1 MEVKEI
7 VVLLHGLGR
16 TPLSMT
22 ALWLA
27 ARRRGYQVINW
38 HYRSTSGSIAD
49 HAQALTR
56 DVLPRLAS
64 APRVHFVTHSLGGI
78 IVRQF
83 LSTNALPNLGRVV
96 MLAPPNGGSE
106 VADVL
111 QRSVLLTR
119 CVVPAG
125 ELGTSPES
133 VPCALP
139 AATFP
144 LGVIAGSRSHIR
156 LFSRWMNDVPND
168 GVVAV
173 ERTKLA
179 GMTDFIVLHRTHT
192 LLPWAPDVLAQVFRF
207 LEEGRFEQRAA

>member
-1 MEVKEI
+1 MKEV

-27 ARRRGYQVINW
+27 ARRRGYRVINW
-38 HYRSTSGSIAD
+38 HYRSATGSIAE
-49 HAQALTR
+49 HAQALAR
-56 DVLPRLAS
+56 DVLPRVAD

-78 IVRQF
+78 IVRQ
-83 LSTNALPNLGRVV
+83 LLNTQSLPNLGRVV

-111 QRSVLLTR
+111 QRSHLLTR

-125 ELGTSPES
+125 ELGTSAAS
-133 VPCALP
+133 VPVTLP

-173 ERTKLA
+173 ERTKLE

-192 LLPWAPDVLAQVFRF
+192 LLPWAPDALAQAFRF
-207 LEEGRFEQRAA
+207 LEQGRFDAAA

>member
-1 MEVKEI
+1 MMEV

-22 ALWLA
+22 ARRHA
-27 ARRRGYQVINW
+27 APRRGYRVINW
-38 HYRSTSGSIAD
+38 HYRSTTGSIAE
-49 HAQALTR
+49 HAQALAR
-56 DVLPRLAS
+56 DVMPRVAGAS
-64 APRVHFVTHSLGGI
+64 RVHFVTHSLGGI

-83 LSTNALPNLGRVV
+83 LDTHTLPNLGRVV

-106 VADVL
+106 VADRL
-111 QRSVLLTR
+111 QRSDLVTR

-125 ELGTSPES
+125 ELGTNATS
-133 VPCALP
+133 VPRALP

-179 GMTDFIVLHRTHT
+179 GMADFIVLHRTHT
-192 LLPWAPDVLAQVFRF
+192 LLPWSPDAVAQVFRF
-207 LEEGRFEQRAA
+207 LERGSFDLAA